1 MAKRISDAEWRGDL
15 KDGAGTLRLGSGAFE
30 GKYSYKSRFED
41 GPGTNP
47 EELIAAAHAA
57 CFSMALSAALSQK
70 GHAPTS
76 IHTKATVDFGPVAG
90 GFAISRIT
98 LETEGQVPGI
108 DSATF
113 EQVAQAAKGYRVYYA
128 KHPEAGGD
136 YSMDH
141 SSVIYVMDPQG
152 RFTATFTPDARG

>member
-15 KDGAGTLRLGSGAFE
+15 KDGAGTLRLVTGAFE
-30 GKYSYKSRFED
+30 AKSSYKSRFED
-41 GPGTNP
+41 GPGTNR
-47 EELIAAAHAA
+47 EELVAAAHAA

-113 EQVAQAAKGYRVYYA
+113 EQVAQAAKAECPVSKA
-128 KHPEAGGD
+128 LAAVEINL
-136 YSMDH
+136 
-141 SSVIYVMDPQG
+141 V
-152 RFTATFTPDARG
+152 ATLR